1 MKNITS
7 LTLLIFALL
16 ACNTGNK
23 FKNDPINE
31 SKNKNSPRKID
42 LELNRIF
49 VQKYPNYQTNELVK
63 SNAIIEFQ
71 NTIDSLV
78 PIHILEDIPLQILKV
93 QKNPNGSGAI
103 VHFYAKNFN
112 TSEPKLLSDNVTFDL
127 IGFTSEQI
135 ASTLNEKKQYFAFG
149 HNHKRLSKEESD
161 LISRI
166 TYYSNDLAIEENY
179 SYRNIYAY
187 NLGVYLVELD
197 SIKPAKNYI
206 E

>member
-1 MKNITS
+1 MKKIKYS
-7 LTLLIFALL
+7 FYLLLFLFG
-16 ACNTGNK
+16 CNDFNQNTNLS
-23 FKNDPINE
+23 DL
-31 SKNKNSPRKID
+31 KNSQRKID
-42 LELNRIF
+42 LELDRIF
-49 VQKYPNYQTNELVK
+49 NQKYPNYQINELVK
-63 SNAIIEFQ
+63 SNALIEFQ

-78 PIHILEDIPLQILKV
+78 PNHILEDIPLQILKV

-103 VHFYAKNFN
+103 VHFYARNFN

-135 ASTLNEKKQYFAFG
+135 ASSLNEKKQYFAFG

-161 LISRI
+161 LIARI
-166 TYYSNDLAIEENY
+166 TYYSNDIEIEENY
-179 SYRNIYAY
+179 SYRNTYAY